1 VQLLCVIQATSK
13 KSQGSEERHL
23 ELLELIRSNIYE
35 MNGMLIEDETIYFTT
50 LIIDAS
56 GFCYVYLLKKKD
68 MALNYLIYI
77 R

>member
-1 VQLLCVIQATSK
+1 
-13 KSQGSEERHL
+13 L